1 MRPIIG
7 VIPAG
12 LSFPVLSTGHS
23 AATWPSPCHDPL
35 LIRGQ
40 RLAQEGGPDVAG
52 TGGRASGHLRGRQVM

>member
-1 MRPIIG
+1 MQPIIE

-40 RLAQEGGPDVAG
+40 RPAQEGGPGVAG
-52 TGGRASGHLRGRQVM
+52 TGGWASGHLRGRQVM